1 MKMKFNFIDEDK
13 YDMII
18 IKCVKNKY
26 DNMRFLINICFW
38 FFEFFV
44 YIDVV
49 G

>member
-1 MKMKFNFIDEDK
+1 MKMKSNFIDEDK

-18 IKCVKNKY
+18 IKRAKNKY
-26 DNMRFLINICFW
+26 DNMRSLINIRLRFS
-38 FFEFFV
+38 ELLA